1 MLFTKG
7 ESTTS
12 AIEPLQQSNRK
23 NVRSQCRRLLF
34 SRGTR
39 LAAFQK
45 RKIELPDETTMT
57 LLSAPDQ
64 GGYGLRFASGSTALR
79 NARKDN

>member
-1 MLFTKG
+1 
-7 ESTTS
+7 
-12 AIEPLQQSNRK
+12 
-23 NVRSQCRRLLF
+23 LF

-64 GGYGLRFASGSTALR
+64 
-79 NARKDN
+79 ARLWAMLCIWLDRS